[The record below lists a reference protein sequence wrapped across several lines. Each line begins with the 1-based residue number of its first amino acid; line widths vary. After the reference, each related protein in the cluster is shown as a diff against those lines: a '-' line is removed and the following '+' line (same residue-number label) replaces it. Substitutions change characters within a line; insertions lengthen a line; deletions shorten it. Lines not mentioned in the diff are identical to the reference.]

1 MFQAERHYDLQHA
14 LPLWR
19 PTASANIRLSGK
31 WSLFSILPDLLYVSL
46 HRAIKK
52 MNWLRNKRVRAGA
65 EVSLATSATLPNSGT
80 KSVDNSQ
87 GSSAAV
93 SELVSG
99 LDFVLDEWDCEGK
112 LIIFLR
118 LSDWYSTVHEC

>member
-1 MFQAERHYDLQHA
+1 
-14 LPLWR
+14 
-19 PTASANIRLSGK
+19 
-31 WSLFSILPDLLYVSL
+31 
-46 HRAIKK
+46 

-65 EVSLATSATLPNSGT
+65 EVSLVTSATMPNSGT

-112 LIIFLR
+112 LIISATSR
-118 LSDWYSTVHEC
+118 LVFDDALVLMWFTSFVQ